1 MWWLPPVPFVSSD
14 TWLDTA
20 RERERTGRPSTRL
33 GVVWRFMFYGGLLAA
48 ALQALFALALCVF
61 GWFEAGDIAED
72 ELPRDVLMVLLRNQD
87 KVDLSRESLR
97 REIAFYLLAGAHT
110 SATAFT
116 RCMHNIFKWLDA
128 HPEDAQRVRND
139 RIFVQRCTHETIRLQ
154 GSSPT
159 SQRWALADLELS
171 SGIKIAKGDRVTI
184 DLNQANR
191 STDIYGAD
199 AEEFNPD
206 RVLADGATPWG
217 RSFGQGM
224 HACIGQDLAAGLSFD
239 SEATEQDHLFG
250 LVPVAVQTMF
260 DHGCLPD
267 PDSPPELDDSTTRPY
282 FGKYPV
288 VFTG

>member
-1 MWWLPPVPFVSSD
+1 
-14 TWLDTA
+14 
-20 RERERTGRPSTRL
+20 
-33 GVVWRFMFYGGLLAA
+33 
-48 ALQALFALALCVF
+48 
-61 GWFEAGDIAED
+61 
-72 ELPRDVLMVLLRNQD
+72 
-87 KVDLSRESLR
+87 
-97 REIAFYLLAGAHT
+97 
-110 SATAFT
+110 
-116 RCMHNIFKWLDA
+116 MHNIFKWLDA

-217 RSFGQGM
+217 LSFGQGM